1 MASEWFYR
9 VDDKKRGPVG
19 SADLK
24 RLADSGVI
32 KPADLIWKEGLA
44 GWVAASSIKGLFP
57 QVASPPP
64 PPPPE
69 PPVARPA
76 APPAA
81 PSSGLHPQRL
91 AVAIAAAVG
100 GIATFLPWATVPI
113 MGTIDGTVGDGWI
126 TLGLFAGVVA
136 AALFGQR
143 SQQMAG
149 LAQLGGGVLSTIAG
163 GIGVAKIL
171 QFRQMIE
178 GLKGDAAP
186 GSLEGEMKGLMA
198 NATRLGPGLY
208 VLVAAS
214 VAAVIAIVAMRSK
227 REETAVAAPLP
238 LHIQRIAVVLLALAG
253 AAGTFMPWMERTDEE
268 SAVEGDASQMSG
280 EAIARSRATNG
291 VYMESLG
298 LALGQQGKAVRNMS
312 GLPGTARSG
321 WFTLGLFATT
331 AVLALLG
338 VLRRP
343 LRGMLLVMAIVTPLA
358 AAGLG
363 AAELTKIAPIDER
376 IRAAVLEA
384 ARENGLGASVPRM
397 DSPVIRNG
405 NGVWVVISAG
415 VGAAVAAAVLGLVG
429 AADD

>member
-1 MASEWFYR
+1 
-9 VDDKKRGPVG
+9 
-19 SADLK
+19 
-24 RLADSGVI
+24 
-32 KPADLIWKEGLA
+32 
-44 GWVAASSIKGLFP
+44 
-57 QVASPPP
+57 
-64 PPPPE
+64 
-69 PPVARPA
+69 
-76 APPAA
+76 
-81 PSSGLHPQRL
+81 
-91 AVAIAAAVG
+91 
-100 GIATFLPWATVPI
+100 

-186 GSLEGEMKGLMA
+186 GSLEGAMKGLMA

-214 VAAVIAIVAMRSK
+214 VAAVIAIVVLRSK
-227 REETAVAAPLP
+227 REGTAVAAPLP
-238 LHIQRIAVVLLALAG
+238 LHIQRIAVILLALAG
-253 AAGTFMPWMERTDEE
+253 AAGTFMPWIERIDEE
-268 SAVEGDASQMSG
+268 SAVEGDASKMSV
-280 EAIARSRATNG
+280 EAIVRSRATNQ

-298 LALGQQGKAVRNMS
+298 LAFGQQGGKA

-338 VLRRP
+338 VHRRP
-343 LRGMLLVMAIVTPLA
+343 LRGMLLVTAIVTPLA

-363 AAELTKIAPIDER
+363 AGELTKIAPIDER
-376 IRAAVLEA
+376 IRAAVVEA
-384 ARENGLGASVPRM
+384 ARKNGLGASVPRM
-397 DSPVIRNG
+397 DSPVIRDG

-429 AADD
+429 AAEE

>member
-24 RLADSGVI
+24 RLADSGVL
-32 KPADLIWKEGLA
+32 KPADLVWKEGLA
-44 GWVAASSIKGLFP
+44 AWVAASSIKGLFP
-57 QVASPPP
+57 KVAFPAP

-81 PSSGLHPQRL
+81 PVTGLHPQRL

-100 GIATFLPWATVPI
+100 GVATFLPWATVPI

-149 LAQLGGGVLSTIAG
+149 LAQLGGGVLSTVAG

-171 QFRQMIE
+171 HFRQMIE
-178 GLKGDAAP
+178 SMKGDAAP
-186 GSLEGEMKGLMA
+186 GSLEGAMKGLMA

-208 VLVAAS
+208 VLVIAS
-214 VAAVIAIVAMRSK
+214 VAAVIAIVALRSK
-227 REETAVAAPLP
+227 REKTAAAAPLAI
-238 LHIQRIAVVLLALAG
+238 HAQRIAVILLALAG
-253 AAGTFMPWMERTDEE
+253 AGATFMPWVGPVDSEP
-268 SAVEGDASQMSG
+268 AVNIDASRSSPQTIG
-280 EAIARSRATNG
+280 RSRATNR
-291 VYMESLG
+291 VYMDSLG
-298 LALGQQGKAVRNMS
+298 FALGQPGKAIQGMS
-312 GLPGTARSG
+312 GSPGTARSG
-321 WFTLGLFATT
+321 WFTLALFITT
-331 AVLALLG
+331 AALAIQG
-338 VLRRP
+338 VRRSP
-343 LRGMLLVMAIVTPLA
+343 LRGLLLGLAVAMPLI
-358 AAGLG
+358 AAGFG
-363 AAELTKIAPIDER
+363 VGEFVRVGRADSV

-384 ARENGLGASVPRM
+384 ARENGMEEAAGRLSR
-397 DSPVIRNG
+397 PVIKAEAG
-405 NGVWVVISAG
+405 LWVVISAG
-415 VGAAVAAAVLGLVG
+415 VGAAAAAVMLGRIWG
-429 AADD
+429 G

>member
-24 RLADSGVI
+24 RLADSGVL

-44 GWVAASSIKGLFP
+44 AWVAASSIKGLFP
-57 QVASPPP
+57 QVAPPPP

-76 APPAA
+76 APQAA
-81 PSSGLHPQRL
+81 PATGLHPQRL
-91 AVAIAAAVG
+91 GVAIAAAVG

-186 GSLEGEMKGLMA
+186 GSLEGAMKGLMA

-214 VAAVIAIVAMRSK
+214 VAAVIAIVVLRSK
-227 REETAVAAPLP
+227 REGTAVAAPLP
-238 LHIQRIAVVLLALAG
+238 LHIQRIAVILLALAG
-253 AAGTFMPWMERTDEE
+253 AAGTFMPWIERIDEE
-268 SAVEGDASQMSG
+268 SAVEGDASKMSV
-280 EAIARSRATNG
+280 EAIVRSRATNQ

-298 LALGQQGKAVRNMS
+298 LAFGQQGGKA

-338 VLRRP
+338 VHRRP
-343 LRGMLLVMAIVTPLA
+343 LRGMLLVTAIVTPLA

-363 AAELTKIAPIDER
+363 AGELTKIAPIDER
-376 IRAAVLEA
+376 IRAAVVEA
-384 ARENGLGASVPRM
+384 ARKNGLGASVPRM
-397 DSPVIRNG
+397 DSPVIRDG

-429 AADD
+429 AAEE

>member
-24 RLADSGVI
+24 RLADSGVL

-44 GWVAASSIKGLFP
+44 AWVAASSIKGLFP
-57 QVASPPP
+57 QAASPPP

-81 PSSGLHPQRL
+81 PVTGLHPQRL

-100 GIATFLPWATVPI
+100 GVATFLPWATVPI
-113 MGTIDGTVGDGWI
+113 LGTIDGTVGDGWI

-136 AALFGQR
+136 AAMLGQR

-149 LAQLGGGVLSTIAG
+149 LAQLGGGVLSTVAG

-171 QFRQMIE
+171 HFRQMIE
-178 GLKGDAAP
+178 NMKGDAAP
-186 GSLEGEMKGLMA
+186 GSLEGAMKGLMA

-208 VLVAAS
+208 VLVIAS
-214 VAAVIAIVAMRSK
+214 VAAVIAIVSLRSK
-227 REETAVAAPLP
+227 REETAVAAPLAI
-238 LHIQRIAVVLLALAG
+238 HAQRIAVILLALAG
-253 AAGTFMPWMERTDEE
+253 AGATFMPWVGPVDSEP
-268 SAVEGDASQMSG
+268 AVNIDASRSSPQTIG
-280 EAIARSRATNG
+280 RSRATNR
-291 VYMESLG
+291 VYMDSLG
-298 LALGQQGKAVRNMS
+298 LALGQPGKAIQGMS
-312 GLPGTARSG
+312 GSPGTARSG
-321 WFTLGLFATT
+321 WFTMGLFATT

-338 VLRRP
+338 VRRRP
-343 LRGMLLVMAIVTPLA
+343 LRGMLLVMAVVTPLA

-363 AAELTKIAPIDER
+363 AGELTKIAPIDER

-397 DSPVIRNG
+397 DSPVIRTA
-405 NGVWVVISAG
+405 NGVWVVIAAG
-415 VGAAVAAAVLGLVG
+415 VGAAAAAAVLGRLG
-429 AADD
+429 AAEA

>member
-1 MASEWFYR
+1 MASEWFYL
-9 VDDKKRGPVG
+9 VDEKKRGPVG

-24 RLADSGVI
+24 RLADSGVL

-44 GWVAASSIKGLFP
+44 AWVAASSIKGLFP
-57 QVASPPP
+57 QAASPPP

-81 PSSGLHPQRL
+81 GLHPQRL

-100 GIATFLPWATVPI
+100 GVATFLPWATVPI

-136 AALFGQR
+136 AALLGQR

-149 LAQLGGGVLSTIAG
+149 LAQLGGGILSTIAG
-163 GIGVAKIL
+163 GIGAAKIL
-171 QFRQMIE
+171 HFRQMIE
-178 GLKGDAAP
+178 SMKGDAAP
-186 GSLEGEMKGLMA
+186 GSLESAMKGLMA

-208 VLVAAS
+208 VLVIAS
-214 VAAVIAIVAMRSK
+214 VAAVIAIVALRSK
-227 REETAVAAPLP
+227 REAAVPLP
-238 LHIQRIAVVLLALAG
+238 LHIQRISLIVLALAG
-253 AAGTFMPWMERTDEE
+253 AAGTFMPWMERIDEE
-268 SAVEGDASQMSG
+268 SAVEGDASRMSG
-280 EAIARSRATNG
+280 EAIARSRATNR

-298 LALGQQGKAVRNMS
+298 LALGQEGKAVRNMS

-321 WFTLGLFATT
+321 WFTMGLFATT

-338 VLRRP
+338 VRRRP
-343 LRGMLLVMAIVTPLA
+343 LRGMLLVMAVVTPLA

-363 AAELTKIAPIDER
+363 AGELTKIAPIDER

-397 DSPVIRNG
+397 DSPVIRTA

-415 VGAAVAAAVLGLVG
+415 VGAAVAAAVLGRRR
-429 AADD
+429 AAEA

>member
-24 RLADSGVI
+24 RLADSGVL

-44 GWVAASSIKGLFP
+44 VWVAASSIKGLFP
-57 QVASPPP
+57 QAASPPP

-81 PSSGLHPQRL
+81 PVTGLHPQRL

-100 GIATFLPWATVPI
+100 GVATFLPWATVPI

-149 LAQLGGGVLSTIAG
+149 LAQLGGGVLSTVAG

-171 QFRQMIE
+171 HFRQMIE
-178 GLKGDAAP
+178 SMKGDAAP
-186 GSLEGEMKGLMA
+186 GSLEGAMKGLMA

-208 VLVAAS
+208 VLVIAS
-214 VAAVIAIVAMRSK
+214 VAAVIAIVSLRSK
-227 REETAVAAPLP
+227 REETAVAAPLAI
-238 LHIQRIAVVLLALAG
+238 HAQRIAVIQLALAG
-253 AAGTFMPWMERTDEE
+253 AGATFMPWVGPVDPEP
-268 SAVEGDASQMSG
+268 AVNIDASRSSPQTIG
-280 EAIARSRATNG
+280 RSRATNR
-291 VYMESLG
+291 VYMDSLG
-298 LALGQQGKAVRNMS
+298 FALGQPGKAIQGMS
-312 GLPGTARSG
+312 GSPGTARSG
-321 WFTLGLFATT
+321 WFTLALFITT
-331 AVLALLG
+331 AALAIQG
-338 VLRRP
+338 VRRSP
-343 LRGMLLVMAIVTPLA
+343 LRGLLLGLAVAMPLI
-358 AAGLG
+358 AAGFG
-363 AAELTKIAPIDER
+363 VGEFVRVGRADSV

-384 ARENGLGASVPRM
+384 ARENGMEEAAGRLSW
-397 DSPVIRNG
+397 PVIKAEAG
-405 NGVWVVISAG
+405 LWVVISAG
-415 VGAAVAAAVLGLVG
+415 VGAAAAAVMLGRIWG
-429 AADD
+429 G

>member
-44 GWVAASSIKGLFP
+44 AWVAASSIKGLFP
-57 QVASPPP
+57 QAASPPP

-81 PSSGLHPQRL
+81 PATGLHPQRL

-113 MGTIDGTVGDGWI
+113 MGTVDGTVGDGWI

-136 AALFGQR
+136 AALLGQR

-149 LAQLGGGVLSTIAG
+149 LAQLGGGVLSTVAG
-163 GIGVAKIL
+163 GIGVAKIMH
-171 QFRQMIE
+171 FRQMIE

-186 GSLEGEMKGLMA
+186 GSLEGAMKGLMA

-208 VLVAAS
+208 VLVIAS
-214 VAAVIAIVAMRSK
+214 VAAVIAIVALRSK
-227 REETAVAAPLP
+227 RQAAAPLP
-238 LHIQRIAVVLLALAG
+238 LHVQRIAVILLALAG
-253 AAGTFMPWMERTDEE
+253 AGGTFMPWMERIDEE
-268 SAVEGDASQMSG
+268 SAVEGDASRMSG
-280 EAIARSRATNG
+280 EAIARSRATNR
-291 VYMESLG
+291 VYGDSLR
-298 LALGQQGKAVRNMS
+298 LALGQPGGKA

-321 WFTLGLFATT
+321 WFTMGLFATT

-338 VLRRP
+338 VRRRP
-343 LRGMLLVMAIVTPLA
+343 LRGMLLVMAVVTPLA

-363 AAELTKIAPIDER
+363 AGELTKIAPIDER

-397 DSPVIRNG
+397 DSPVIRAG
-405 NGVWVVISAG
+405 NGLWVVIAAG
-415 VGAAVAAAVLGLVG
+415 VGAAAAAAMLGLVG
-429 AADD
+429 TAKD

>member
-9 VDDKKRGPVG
+9 VDEKKRGPVG

-44 GWVAASSIKGLFP
+44 AWVAASSIKGLFP
-57 QVASPPP
+57 QAASPPP

-81 PSSGLHPQRL
+81 PATGLHPQRL

-100 GIATFLPWATVPI
+100 GIATFLPWATIPI

-186 GSLEGEMKGLMA
+186 GSLEGAMKGLMA

-214 VAAVIAIVAMRSK
+214 VAAVITILALRSK
-227 REETAVAAPLP
+227 REAAAPLP
-238 LHIQRIAVVLLALAG
+238 LHIQRISLIVLALAG
-253 AAGTFMPWMERTDEE
+253 AVGTFMPWMERIDEE
-268 SAVEGDASQMSG
+268 SAVDIDAS
-280 EAIARSRATNG
+280 RSSAGTIMRARATEM
-291 VYMESLG
+291 VYGDSLK
-298 LALGQQGKAVRNMS
+298 LALGQPGGKA

-331 AVLALLG
+331 SVLALLG
-338 VLRRP
+338 VRRRP

-405 NGVWVVISAG
+405 NGVWVVIAAG
-415 VGAAVAAAVLGLVG
+415 VGAAVAAAVLGRIG
-429 AADD
+429 AAEK

>member
-24 RLADSGVI
+24 RLADSGVL
-32 KPADLIWKEGLA
+32 KPADLVWKEGLA
-44 GWVAASSIKGLFP
+44 AWVAASSIKGLFP
-57 QVASPPP
+57 KVAFPAP

-81 PSSGLHPQRL
+81 PVTGLHPQRL

-100 GIATFLPWATVPI
+100 GVATFLPWATVPI

-149 LAQLGGGVLSTIAG
+149 LAQLGGGVLSTVAG

-171 QFRQMIE
+171 HFRQMIE
-178 GLKGDAAP
+178 SMKGDAAP
-186 GSLEGEMKGLMA
+186 GSLEGAMKGLMA

-208 VLVAAS
+208 VLVIAS
-214 VAAVIAIVAMRSK
+214 VAAVIAIVSLRSK
-227 REETAVAAPLP
+227 REETAVAAPLAI
-238 LHIQRIAVVLLALAG
+238 HAQRIAVILLALAG
-253 AAGTFMPWMERTDEE
+253 AGATFMPWVGPVDSEP
-268 SAVEGDASQMSG
+268 AVNIDASRSSPQTIG
-280 EAIARSRATNG
+280 RSRATNR
-291 VYMESLG
+291 VYMDSLG
-298 LALGQQGKAVRNMS
+298 FALGQPGKAIQGMS
-312 GLPGTARSG
+312 GSPGTARSG
-321 WFTLGLFATT
+321 WFTLALFITT
-331 AVLALLG
+331 AALAIQG
-338 VLRRP
+338 VRRSP
-343 LRGMLLVMAIVTPLA
+343 LRGLLLGLAVAMPLI
-358 AAGLG
+358 AAGFG
-363 AAELTKIAPIDER
+363 VGEFVRVGRADSV

-384 ARENGLGASVPRM
+384 ARENGMEEAAGRLSR
-397 DSPVIRNG
+397 PVIKAEAG
-405 NGVWVVISAG
+405 LWVVISAG
-415 VGAAVAAAVLGLVG
+415 VGAAAAAVMLGRIWG
-429 AADD
+429 G